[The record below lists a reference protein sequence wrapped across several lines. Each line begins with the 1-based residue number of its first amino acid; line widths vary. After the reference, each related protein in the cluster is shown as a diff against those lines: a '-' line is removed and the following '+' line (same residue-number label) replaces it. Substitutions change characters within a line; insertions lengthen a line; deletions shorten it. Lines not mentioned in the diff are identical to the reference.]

1 MIFKDYYKILGLNT
15 NKVTVEE
22 VKVAY
27 REQAKKYHPD
37 VNIGNSRAEERFKD
51 INEAYN
57 ILSNV
62 NSKRKYDRM
71 WNANIGKKRIKNEE
85 ATRETGS
92 VFNDFFNLFFGTN
105 NNRLEQDKN
114 NEDKVP
120 IKGENIETQINISI
134 EEGFFGAEKKISLR
148 TTNGKMKTFSIK
160 IPKGIRNHEKIRL
173 LGQGKKGKNGGKNGD
188 LLIHIN
194 IQDSKLYKLE
204 GYNIYTNLYLTPW
217 EAALG
222 TRVNIQAIDEEI
234 SIIIPE
240 GITSG
245 ENFNIPQKGYLN
257 GQGGRGDLIAEVK
270 IMIPKK
276 MTNQEKEL
284 FTKLNDI
291 SRFNPRRKSS

>member
-15 NKVTVEE
+15 NKVTAEE
-22 VKVAY
+22 IKVAY

-37 VNIGNSRAEERFKD
+37 VNIGNSHAEERFKD
-51 INEAYN
+51 INEAYKV
-57 ILSNV
+57 LSDT

-71 WNANIGKKRIKNEE
+71 WNSNIGRKKEKNEE

-92 VFNDFFNLFFGTN
+92 VFSDFFNLFFGAN
-105 NNRLEQDKN
+105 NNRLDQDKN
-114 NEDKVP
+114 SEDKVP
-120 IKGENIETQINISI
+120 VKGENIETQINISI

-148 TTNGKMKTFSIK
+148 TINGKMKTFSVK
-160 IPKGIRNHEKIRL
+160 IPKGIRNHERIRL
-173 LGQGKKGKNGGKNGD
+173 IGQGKKGKNGGKSGD

-204 GYNIYTNLYLTPW
+204 GYDIHTNLYLTPW

-234 SIIIPE
+234 SIIVPQ

-245 ENFNIPQKGYLN
+245 ENFKIPQKGYLN

-270 IMIPKK
+270 IMVPKK
-276 MTNQEKEL
+276 MSNQEKEL
-284 FTKLNDI
+284 FIKLNDI
-291 SRFNPRRKSS
+291 SNFDPRRKSS